1 MVKNQWINEWNK
13 LFSNAKSAYIYDPLP
28 KPAVSLHMANEFH
41 ETAATDLKGCNG
53 NLTLYLIASL
63 ITLNS
68 RATLIK
74 KNAKKQLL
82 QSMEHIWNRLLVI
95 ANFRIMSFYR
105 GVTNGDLVLNKKKT
119 QINGVH

>member
-1 MVKNQWINEWNK
+1 MQN
-13 LFSNAKSAYIYDPLP
+13 LPHIYDPLP